1 MEINSIKRL
10 LQNYLDTVV
19 TPKFNEK
26 RVEFGLE
33 PVEMSVYEILKGSYQ
48 PPIIHVFLDTEPIIK
63 KTYGMKPFVVMSMGW
78 VENEINN
85 FMKIFSID
93 NKIKIHWN
101 KRPLFNNATLSA
113 DD

>member
-1 MEINSIKRL
+1 MEINRVKRL

-26 RVEFGLE
+26 REEFGLE
-33 PVEMSVYEILKGSYQ
+33 PVEMNIHDILKGRYQ
-48 PPIIHVFLDTEPIIK
+48 PPIIHIFLDTEPTIK
-63 KTYGMKPFVVMSMGW
+63 KTYGMKPFMVMLIGW
-78 VENEINN
+78 IENEINN
-85 FMKIFSID
+85 FMKIFSLD

-101 KRPLFNNATLSA
+101 KRPIFNNASLSA